1 MCGSYVEAK
10 MSPSRTSHFL
20 AFSTALLLALPPGWC
35 CPLLVHQLFAAVY
48 SAGSTAE
55 DFEETE
61 LAKNRSVFSCST
73 PTRSAPSCCQ
83 HRTVLKSPSSCGSP
97 GDADSSRANSGLKET
112 CNSDRITPACHTS
125 FPDGPASDCC
135 CLGAPPVGLVLPTSS
150 VDVSEPNGL
159 AACSEKAPSGVSESR
174 RSLDETLSSIFTP
187 SRQSLYCVWR
197 C

>member
-35 CPLLVHQLFAAVY
+35 CPLLVHQLFAAVC
-48 SAGSTAE
+48 SAGSSGENFDEMEPAE
-55 DFEETE
+55 S
-61 LAKNRSVFSCST
+61 RSVVSCST
-73 PTRSAPSCCQ
+73 VTRSAPNCCH
-83 HRTVLKSPSSCGSP
+83 HRLVPKSPPPCGSP
-97 GDADSSRANSGLKET
+97 SDANSSRANSGLKET

-159 AACSEKAPSGVSESR
+159 ATCSEKALSSVSESR
-174 RSLDETLSSIFTP
+174 RSLDETLSTFITP